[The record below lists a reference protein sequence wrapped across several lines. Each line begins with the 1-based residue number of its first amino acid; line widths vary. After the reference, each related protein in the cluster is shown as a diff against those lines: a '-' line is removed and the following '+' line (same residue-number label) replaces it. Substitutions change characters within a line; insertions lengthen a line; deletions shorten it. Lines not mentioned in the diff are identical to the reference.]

1 MTLFPETIDFP
12 KSANPSEPLDHH
24 KEMMRVMAECS
35 FNIANVVPSKQE
47 ELASFMVKQLR

>member
-1 MTLFPETIDFP
+1 MTFAETIDSL
-12 KSANPSEPLDHH
+12 KSVDPSEFIDHRR
-24 KEMMRVMAECS
+24 EMMRVMAECS